1 MPEVVEKLAEFVEG
15 FNRREYRKALDP
27 VEDLWLAD
35 RNDFYKGLIRL
46 AVALNQLETTGLTE
60 SPRFLL
66 ATAEG
71 LLAPFAPLHLGIDVA
86 GLLGFIARCRDF
98 VEERA
103 RAGGGAPAPPP
114 AYAIDFRPAATPA
127 GPPGPARQA
136 WYRRLFRGP
145 RFGGP

>member
-1 MPEVVEKLAEFVEG
+1 MPEVVQKLAEFVEG

-46 AVALNQLETTGLTE
+46 AVALNQLETTGLTQ

-66 ATAEG
+66 ATAES
-71 LLAPFAPLHLGIDVA
+71 LLRPFAPRHLEMDVA
-86 GLLGFIARCRDF
+86 GLLGFIARCRGF

-114 AYAIDFRPAATPA
+114 AYAIDFRPAAPPPA
-127 GPPGPARQA
+127 PPGPARFP
-136 WYRRLFRGP
+136 WYRRLFRRP
-145 RFGGP
+145 RFGRP